1 MIYKARISPDL
12 EMNYRIDDFTDPWQ
26 AADSILMLHGNAE
39 SGAVWFGWVPHLA
52 RHFRVVRP
60 DMRGFGDSTPM
71 PLDFQWSLDRI
82 VDDYVE
88 LMRSLNIRRFHLVG
102 AKLGGTVARRF
113 AARYPELVRTL
124 TVVGTPPPQRDQVAE
139 KIPAWTEEFSRP
151 GGVESWA
158 RRTMSGRL
166 GSKFPQ
172 EGVEWWSKLMGR
184 TASST
189 QVGFMK
195 VIPISNIVADL
206 PNIRCPALV
215 VTTEGS
221 ALGSVDNTRKWQQT
235 IPNSS
240 LLVLPGDSYH
250 VAASDPDLCAQET
263 LRFIRQAVASGA

>member
-1 MIYKARISPDL
+1 MPTVRVTSDL
-12 EMNYRIDDFTDPWQ
+12 DMHYRLDDFTDPWIE
-26 AADSILMLHGNAE
+26 ADTVLMLHGNAE

-52 RHFRVVRP
+52 RHFRVIRP

-71 PLDFQWSLDRI
+71 PADYPWTLDRI
-82 VDDYVE
+82 VDDYAA
-88 LMRSLNIRRFHLVG
+88 LMDVLQVQRFHLVG

-113 AARYPELVRTL
+113 AARYPDRVRTL

-139 KIPAWTEEFSRP
+139 KIPAWAKEFSQP
-151 GGVESWA
+151 GGVEAWA

-166 GSKFPQ
+166 GSHFPQ
-172 EGVEWWSKLMGR
+172 EGVEWWSRLMGR
-184 TASST
+184 TPSST

-206 PNIRCPALV
+206 PKIKCPTLV

-221 ALGSVDNTRKWQQT
+221 ALGSVEATRKWQQT
-235 IPNSS
+235 IPDSR

-250 VAASDPDLCAQET
+250 VAASDPDRCAKET
-263 LRFIRQAVASGA
+263 LAFIRQAVADGA

>member
-12 EMNYRIDDFTDPWQ
+12 EMHCRIDDFTDPWQ

-124 TVVGTPPPQRDQVAE
+124 TVVGTPPRNAIRSQKRFRHGRKSSPVPEAL
-139 KIPAWTEEFSRP
+139 SR
-151 GGVESWA
+151 
-158 RRTMSGRL
+158 GR
-166 GSKFPQ
+166 G
-172 EGVEWWSKLMGR
+172 
-184 TASST
+184 A
-189 QVGFMK
+189 
-195 VIPISNIVADL
+195 
-206 PNIRCPALV
+206 RCPV
-215 VTTEGS
+215 VWVAGS
-221 ALGSVDNTRKWQQT
+221 
-235 IPNSS
+235 
-240 LLVLPGDSYH
+240 PGK
-250 VAASDPDLCAQET
+250 AW
-263 LRFIRQAVASGA
+263 SGGQS

>member
-1 MIYKARISPDL
+1 MPRARITSDL
-12 EMNYRIDDFTDPWQ
+12 EMNYRLDDFSDPWRE
-26 AADSILMLHGNAE
+26 ADTILMLHGNAE

-52 RHFRVVRP
+52 RHFRVLRP

-71 PLDFQWSLDRI
+71 PDNFPWSLDRI
-82 VDDYVE
+82 ADDYAA
-88 LMRSLNIRRFHLVG
+88 LMDSLQLEKFHLVG

-113 AARYPELVRTL
+113 AARYPQRVRTL

-139 KIPAWTEEFSRP
+139 KIPAWTAEFSKP

-166 GSKFPQ
+166 GSGFPQ

-195 VIPISNIVADL
+195 VIPVSNIVADL
-206 PNIRCPALV
+206 PKIRCPTLV

-221 ALGSVDNTRKWQQT
+221 ALGSVESTRKWQQT
-235 IPNSS
+235 IPHSR

-250 VAASDPDLCAQET
+250 VAASDSDRCAQET
-263 LRFIRQAVASGA
+263 LAFIRQAVANGA

>member
-26 AADSILMLHGNAE
+26 EADAILMLHGNAE

-166 GSKFPQ
+166 GSRFPQ

-221 ALGSVDNTRKWQQT
+221 ALCSVDNTRKWQQT

>member
-1 MIYKARISPDL
+1 MPTARITPDL
-12 EMNYRIDDFTDPWQ
+12 EMNYRLDDFSDPWRE
-26 AADSILMLHGNAE
+26 ADTILMLHGNAE

-52 RHFRVVRP
+52 RHFRVLRP

-71 PLDFQWSLDRI
+71 PENFPWSLDRI
-82 VDDYVE
+82 ADDYAA
-88 LMRSLNIRRFHLVG
+88 LMDALKVPKFHLVG

-113 AARYPELVRTL
+113 AARYPQRVRTL

-139 KIPAWTEEFSRP
+139 KIPAWTAEFSKA

-166 GSKFPQ
+166 GSGFPQ

-206 PNIRCPALV
+206 PKIQCPTLV

-221 ALGSVDNTRKWQQT
+221 ALGSVETTRKWQQT
-235 IPNSS
+235 IPDSR

-250 VAASDPDLCAQET
+250 VAASDSDRCAQET
-263 LRFIRQAVASGA
+263 LAFIRQAVASGA